1 MILNLNLAFL
11 DVNGIQDSLWWA
23 YWVLVMLSGLGFC

>member
-11 DVNGIQDSLWWA
+11 VRLVYQGLA
-23 YWVLVMLSGLGFC
+23 MVEVLCSDDAE